1 MSIWGHHVSF
11 KLVITAVLAVVL
23 SGFAFALTRPEP
35 REITLVVRGMAF
47 YLENGSVPNPT
58 IAVKPGERIRI
69 VLRNEDRGIMHD
81 VAVPSLRAA
90 VDPIGWNDSADLTI
104 DAPSTPGTYDYWC
117 RPHMAMM
124 RGTIV
129 VRD

>member
-1 MSIWGHHVSF
+1 
-11 KLVITAVLAVVL
+11 
-23 SGFAFALTRPEP
+23 
-35 REITLVVRGMAF
+35 
-47 YLENGSVPNPT
+47 
-58 IAVKPGERIRI
+58 VKPGERIRI